1 MKKVTSLLM
10 AIFCAVTFS
19 MAAFADSAEVQPR
32 AAECPFCG
40 SNGWSVT
47 RVGRRANGSTE
58 VSCTHYQY
66 GTDVITKYIVD
77 YSGSCYACGQTQA
90 TQSTETELVLS
101 WTFAYIKNGKFIDE
115 GTAIKLRIFASLCTF
130 LIP

>member
-10 AIFCAVTFS
+10 AIFCAFTFS
-19 MAAFADSAEVQPR
+19 MVAFADSAEVQPR

-90 TQSTETELVLS
+90 TQSTETELVCHGRS
-101 WTFAYIKNGKFIDE
+101 HI
-115 GTAIKLRIFASLCTF
+115 
-130 LIP
+130 

>member
-47 RVGRRANGSTE
+47 RVGRRAM
-58 VSCTHYQY
+58 
-66 GTDVITKYIVD
+66 
-77 YSGSCYACGQTQA
+77 AP
-90 TQSTETELVLS
+90 L
-101 WTFAYIKNGKFIDE
+101 KFPAHIINM
-115 GTAIKLRIFASLCTF
+115 AQM
-130 LIP
+130 